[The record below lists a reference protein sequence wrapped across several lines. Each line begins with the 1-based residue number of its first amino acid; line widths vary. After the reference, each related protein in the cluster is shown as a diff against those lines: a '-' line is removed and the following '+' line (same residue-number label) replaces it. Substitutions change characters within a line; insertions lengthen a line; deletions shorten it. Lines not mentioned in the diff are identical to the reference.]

1 MLFGRLIQSAHGCFG
16 RPKVWY
22 GCSPKLNLL
31 AKWEYEIVSKRV
43 SELLFFFNLC
53 VRKNFWERTN
63 KFECCFFGWVSLTRL
78 KFNTSFF
85 WSYKNRHRLLI
96 WLVMS
101 QVTDSMCKYAHN
113 SYFNNW
119 SGDNASNKI
128 TCSLWDTFMCTRK
141 SLLEL
146 WVFFEQSLSPD
157 SNFFFWL
164 SVGGKLSLFCFEE
177 KLSPGVLDLVTFSID
192 NFFVLFEK
200 DALRL
205 WSNIFETSRFAPRK
219 ISRWNNSFVF
229 NDWCFCTS

>member
-1 MLFGRLIQSAHGCFG
+1 M
-16 RPKVWY
+16 K
-22 GCSPKLNLL
+22 
-31 AKWEYEIVSKRV
+31 IVSKRV
-43 SELLFFFNLC
+43 SELPFFFDLC

-63 KFECCFFGWVSLTRL
+63 KFECCLFGWVSLTRL

-85 WSYKNRHRLLI
+85 LKLQNRHRLLI

-128 TCSLWDTFMCTRK
+128 TCSLWDTFMYTRK

-157 SNFFFWL
+157 SNFFL
-164 SVGGKLSLFCFEE
+164 TKCRRKTKSLFEE
-177 KLSPGVLDLVTFSID
+177 RKVKSRFLDLVNFFFKQNNFSI
-192 NFFVLFEK
+192 FEK
-200 DALRL
+200 MLWGSGAIFLRL
-205 WSNIFETSRFAPRK
+205 LVSHREK
-219 ISRWNNSFVF
+219 
-229 NDWCFCTS
+229 